1 MNMKLFYLA
10 LVGIAAVGVAA
21 IWGARRSIN
30 GAGATS
36 VTSAA
41 LASVGEYE
49 GFVLGSDSAPV
60 EIVEFADFQCPACA
74 RFAILTASDVKARLV
89 ERGLARLRFHD
100 FPLPNHGNA
109 MPAHLAAACAGEQ
122 DEFWAMHDQLF
133 YNQGRWSRES
143 RPARRFR
150 EYARAI
156 GLPRRRCVG
165 PWGPS
170 LRQPESARRESGGCS
185 RAVTHR
191 MVTAALS
198 LIGLLVAVYL
208 SLWKAGLLG
217 AIVCGTGGCE
227 TVQLSEYADFLG
239 LPVAFFGVGGYL
251 AIFVASL
258 VGLQPRWADRS
269 GPTLLLLVLSGLGVA
284 FTAYLTYL
292 EAFVIRAWCRWC
304 LGSAAIIG
312 AIFVASL
319 VGWRASRHPT
329 A

>member
-156 GLPRRRCVG
+156 GLEMGQFDECMK
-165 PWGPS
+165 S
-170 LRQPESARRESGGCS
+170 ERQRARLEV
-185 RAVTHR
+185 AKAEA
-191 MVTAALS
+191 TAL
-198 LIGLLVAVYL
+198 
-208 SLWKAGLLG
+208 
-217 AIVCGTGGCE
+217 
-227 TVQLSEYADFLG
+227 
-239 LPVAFFGVGGYL
+239 GVGSTPS
-251 AIFVASL
+251 FL
-258 VGLQPRWADRS
+258 VGDV
-269 GPTLLLLVLSGLGVA
+269 LVPGALPYDSLKV
-284 FTAYLTYL
+284 LV
-292 EAFVIRAWCRWC
+292 EK
-304 LGSAAIIG
+304 AAG
-312 AIFVASL
+312 AA
-319 VGWRASRHPT
+319 AQ
-329 A
+329 